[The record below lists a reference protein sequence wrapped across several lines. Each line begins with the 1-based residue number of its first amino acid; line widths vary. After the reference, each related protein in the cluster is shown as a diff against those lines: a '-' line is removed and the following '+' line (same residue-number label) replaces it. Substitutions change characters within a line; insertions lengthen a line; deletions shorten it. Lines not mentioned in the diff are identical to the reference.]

1 MLGNL
6 YILPQLYLFVVGE
19 WVWGVVSALAGLVGV
34 LSLSVWLLVTR
45 VLNSIPTP
53 DDIEAIGMDIIDA
66 QLEKRGFG
74 DVGGGGGG
82 RKPEGMIEKLL
93 SLPPVQNAISGVIEN
108 LAKNQGGMSQ
118 YGP

>member
-1 MLGNL
+1 M
-6 YILPQLYLFVVGE
+6 VGE

-74 DVGGGGGG
+74 GPDTTGQG
-82 RKPEGMIEKLL
+82 RKPEGIIEKILAQ
-93 SLPPVQNAISGVIEN
+93 PAAQNF
-108 LAKNQGGMSQ
+108 LAKMFDKFSESQTGGMTN

>member
-1 MLGNL
+1 MRR
-6 YILPQLYLFVVGE
+6 YPVVGE

-34 LSLSVWLLVTR
+34 LGLSVWLLITR
-45 VLNSIPTP
+45 VLATIPTP

-74 DVGGGGGG
+74 DIGGGGQG
-82 RKPEGMIEKLL
+82 RKPEGLVEKLL
-93 SLPPVQNAISGVIEN
+93 SIPAVQNGI
-108 LAKNQGGMSQ
+108 AKLVDGATQSQGGMSN